1 MEETAT
7 PGCSWTEAVGGWTSQ
22 GGGGRVPVG
31 WRVPALD
38 DGAVAVAIDLSEWAW
53 TRDQAERA

>member
-22 GGGGRVPVG
+22 GVGG
-31 WRVPALD
+31 RVPALD